1 MQNRKPRGKY
11 KRLSGLETADVWRRW
26 RAGET
31 TVAIGAALAQATGT
45 IRHVLLRHGGI
56 APVPRRR
63 SSRVLSL
70 AEREEISRGLAAADS
85 LRAIARRLGRAP
97 STISREIRRHGGD
110 AHYRATVA
118 DGVAWRAAARP
129 KRCWLATHP
138 RLRALV
144 VAKLRADWSPQQIAA
159 WLMTTYPEDATLH
172 VSHETIYRTLYVQSR
187 GALKQ
192 ELTAH
197 LRRRRLMRRSRAAT
211 MRGHGQGRLVD
222 VVSISERPPSA
233 DDRAV
238 PGHWEGDLLAGTKT
252 SHIATLV
259 ERHSR
264 YVLLV
269 RLPTRDTA
277 TVVAALARRVQTL
290 PQSLKQSLTWDRGKE
305 MAQHKQFTIATDV
318 QVYFCDPRSPW
329 QRGSNENT
337 NGLLRQYFPK
347 GQDVRRY
354 TQRQLDAIAL
364 KLNTRP
370 RQTLNWKTPA
380 EVLAAAVASTG

>member
-1 MQNRKPRGKY
+1 MAPALR
-11 KRLSGLETADVWRRW
+11 T
-26 RAGET
+26 RA
-31 TVAIGAALAQATGT
+31 VRA
-45 IRHVLLRHGGI
+45 V
-56 APVPRRR
+56 
-63 SSRVLSL
+63 SL
-70 AEREEISRGLAAADS
+70 AEREEISRGLAAQDS
-85 LRAIARRLGRAP
+85 GHTIAKRLGRAP
-97 STISREIRRHGGD
+97 STISREIRRHGG
-110 AHYRATVA
+110 AAQYRATEA
-118 DGVAWRAAARP
+118 DAAAWEAAVRP
-129 KRCWLATHP
+129 KPCRLATHP
-138 RLRALV
+138 RLCAV
-144 VAKLRADWSPQQIAA
+144 VAAKLAAEWSPQQIAA
-159 WLMTTYPEDATLH
+159 WLLITYPDEPAMH
-172 VSHETIYRTLYVQSR
+172 VSHETIYRTLYVQAR

-192 ELTAH
+192 DLTAH
-197 LRRRRLMRRSRAAT
+197 LRRRRVMRRSRAAT
-211 MRGHGQGRLVD
+211 TRGHGHGQLVD
-222 VVSISERPPSA
+222 IVSISERPPSA

-277 TVVAALARRVQTL
+277 TVVRALSRRVQRL
-290 PQSLKQSLTWDRGKE
+290 PASLKQSLTWDRGKE
-305 MAQHKQFTIATDV
+305 MAQHKQFTVATDV

-347 GQDVRRY
+347 GMDLSDV
-354 TQRQLDAIAL
+354 TQRQLDAVAL

-380 EVLAAAVASTG
+380 QVLATAVASTG

>member
-1 MQNRKPRGKY
+1 MARRYSRRQY
-11 KRLSGLETADVWRRW
+11 LSASAMEAIWTRW
-26 RAGET
+26 RAGQT
-31 TVAIGAALAQATGT
+31 TVAIGAALERRAGTVQAMLA
-45 IRHVLLRHGGI
+45 RFGGI
-56 APVPRRR
+56 APRARHRAPRT
-63 SSRVLSL
+63 LSL
-70 AEREEISRGLAAADS
+70 AEREEISRGIAADDS
-85 LRAIARRLGRAP
+85 AQEIARRLGRAP
-97 STISREIRRHGGD
+97 STISREIRRHGGKD
-110 AHYRATVA
+110 HYRAATA
-118 DGVAWRAAARP
+118 DGAAWQAATRP
-129 KRCWLATHP
+129 KQCRLATHR
-138 RLRALV
+138 RLRTLV
-144 VAKLRADWSPQQIAA
+144 EAKLRTDWSPQQIAA
-159 WLMTTYPEDATLH
+159 WLLTTYPDDPTMH

-187 GALKQ
+187 GALKK

-211 MRGHGQGRLVD
+211 TRGHGQGQLVD
-222 VVSISERPPSA
+222 IVSISERPSSA

-252 SHIATLV
+252 SSIATLV

-277 TVVAALARRVQTL
+277 TVVAALARRVRTL
-290 PQSLKQSLTWDRGKE
+290 PRSLKQSLTWDRGKE
-305 MAQHKQFTIATDV
+305 MAQHKQFTVATDV

-347 GQDVRRY
+347 GQDVSRY